1 METITTMITTI
12 ATAIS
17 ALIAAT
23 TLLLTFLK
31 YREKTKAE
39 HANRMF
45 EMLMRTRKDPDTIN
59 FFQMIDYSE
68 NESWYNKKFPGSE
81 FEQMVDN
88 ALLQFEYILYLKEQN
103 LLTEEEFSPYQY
115 EIKNIV
121 NNQDVQNYFFN
132 LYHYC
137 QRAKLSFKYDK
148 LLKYGTENEVIHSD
162 FYDKNSKKYGDKVL
176 NF

>member
-1 METITTMITTI
+1 METTTIISNI
-12 ATAIS
+12 ATAVS
-17 ALIAAT
+17 AVIAAVA
-23 TLLLTFLK
+23 LLLTFLK

-39 HANRMF
+39 HAERMF
-45 EMLMRTRKDPDTIN
+45 NLLKQTRENPNTAA
-59 FFQMIDYSE
+59 FFKMIDYSE
-68 NESWYNKKFPGSE
+68 NEGWYNKEFPGSE

-88 ALLQFEYILYLKEQN
+88 ALLQFEHILYLKEQN

-115 EIKNIV
+115 EINNIV

-148 LLKYGTENEVIHSD
+148 LLKYGTVKAVIHSD